1 MLHLTI
7 YTRTDGS
14 TAYATI
20 EANDRGQP
28 LFKCH
33 DTEEQAQQHAEEL
46 SERLGQGIARIITA
60 ADPED

>member
-1 MLHLTI
+1 MIHFTI
-7 YTRTDGS
+7 YTRTDNS
-14 TAYATI
+14 IAYATI

-33 DTEEQAQQHAEEL
+33 DTEEQAAAHAEQL
-46 SERLGQGIARIITA
+46 SENLGQGIARIITA

>member
-1 MLHLTI
+1 MIRLTV
-7 YTRTDGS
+7 YTRTDNS
-14 TAYATI
+14 TAYATT

-33 DTEEQAQQHAEEL
+33 DTEEQAQQHAEQL
-46 SERLGQGIARIITA
+46 SENLGQGIARIITS

>member
-1 MLHLTI
+1 MIRLSV
-7 YTRTDGS
+7 YTRTDG
-14 TAYATI
+14 TAAYATT

-33 DTEEQAQQHAEEL
+33 DTEEQAQQHADQLNE
-46 SERLGQGIARIITA
+46 SLGQGIARIITA